1 MKLGERQRCLSLF
14 FCIKVWWGAEDVL
27 SLSNIK
33 TKIMADIFSKFLDD
47 EYQSKEY
54 QERERKHKPF
64 KTTRIEYGSKSYKI
78 LNSLIH
84 FDEVEPMVNKIFKN
98 E

>member
-1 MKLGERQRCLSLF
+1 ME
-14 FCIKVWWGAEDVL
+14 
-27 SLSNIK
+27 NI
-33 TKIMADIFSKFLDD
+33 FLKFLDD
-47 EYQSKEY
+47 EYQS
-54 QERERKHKPF
+54 
-64 KTTRIEYGSKSYKI
+64 IEYGSKSYKI

>member
-1 MKLGERQRCLSLF
+1 ME
-14 FCIKVWWGAEDVL
+14 
-27 SLSNIK
+27 NI
-33 TKIMADIFSKFLDD
+33 FLKFLDD
-47 EYQSKEY
+47 EYQS
-54 QERERKHKPF
+54 REFKKREKKQKPF